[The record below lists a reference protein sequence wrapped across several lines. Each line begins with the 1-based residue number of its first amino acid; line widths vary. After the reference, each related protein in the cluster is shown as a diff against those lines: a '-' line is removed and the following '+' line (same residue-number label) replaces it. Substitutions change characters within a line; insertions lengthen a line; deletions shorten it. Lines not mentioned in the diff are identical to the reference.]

1 MESRLASAQELPI
14 LEDLARQ
21 IWPGTYAHIISHE
34 QIDFMLNW
42 MYSASTLQTQLNEG
56 HEFYILSAQ
65 SKDIGF
71 IALESTNYQN
81 QASLKINKLYVL
93 AAFQGNGAGQL
104 LLQKAK
110 ESAQVAGIDQLFLQ
124 VNKANSAVQFYL
136 KNGFVIQEEAVF
148 DIGNGFVMD
157 DYVMT
162 FSRWV
167 FCIFV
172 SKNWSMLKIDM
183 HSHILPKTMPN
194 WTQKF
199 GYGKFIHLEPN
210 TDGSANMMQGGQFF
224 RRIMD
229 NCWDEQLRIEEYK
242 PFRTQ
247 VQVVC
252 TIPVMFSYWAKTPD
266 ALELSRFLNDHI
278 SDLVVRYPK
287 NYIGLATIPMQ
298 DPDAAILELERAKAI
313 GLVGIQIGSNINDE
327 NLNEEKFFPI
337 FEACAR
343 LGMAVMIHPWQ
354 MMGFDSMKK
363 YWLPWLVGMPA
374 ETSRAACSLIFGG
387 VLERLPEL
395 RVCFSHAGGSFLP
408 TLGRIEHGF
417 NCRPDLVAVDNPNN
431 PRTYLGKFWVDS
443 ITHDIDAFEY
453 ILKMQGSKRVCLGSD
468 YPFPLGDL
476 EIGQFIEDSQLS
488 AAVKEDIFC
497 NATLEWLQ
505 LDKSQFINQ

>member
-1 MESRLASAQELPI
+1 
-14 LEDLARQ
+14 
-21 IWPGTYAHIISHE
+21 
-34 QIDFMLNW
+34 
-42 MYSASTLQTQLNEG
+42 
-56 HEFYILSAQ
+56 
-65 SKDIGF
+65 
-71 IALESTNYQN
+71 
-81 QASLKINKLYVL
+81 
-93 AAFQGNGAGQL
+93 
-104 LLQKAK
+104 
-110 ESAQVAGIDQLFLQ
+110 
-124 VNKANSAVQFYL
+124 
-136 KNGFVIQEEAVF
+136 
-148 DIGNGFVMD
+148 
-157 DYVMT
+157 
-162 FSRWV
+162 
-167 FCIFV
+167 
-172 SKNWSMLKIDM
+172 MLKIDM

-224 RRIMD
+224 RRIVE
-229 NCWDEQLRIEEYK
+229 NCWDEQLRIDEYK
-242 PFRTQ
+242 PYNTQ

-252 TIPVMFSYWAKTPD
+252 TIPVMFSYWAKTAD

-278 SDLVVRYPK
+278 AELVQRYPK

-298 DPDAAILELERAKAI
+298 DTETAILELERAKAI
-313 GLVGIQIGSNINDE
+313 GHVGIQIGSNINDE
-327 NLNEEKFFPI
+327 NLSEEKFFPI

-417 NCRPDLVAVDNPNN
+417 NCRPDLVAIDNPHN

-443 ITHDIDAFEY
+443 ITHDINALEY

-476 EIGQFIEDSQLS
+476 EIGKFIEDSNLS
-488 AAVKEDIFC
+488 QQVKEDIFA

-505 LDKSQFINQ
+505 LDKNLFI

>member
-1 MESRLASAQELPI
+1 
-14 LEDLARQ
+14 
-21 IWPGTYAHIISHE
+21 
-34 QIDFMLNW
+34 
-42 MYSASTLQTQLNEG
+42 
-56 HEFYILSAQ
+56 
-65 SKDIGF
+65 
-71 IALESTNYQN
+71 
-81 QASLKINKLYVL
+81 
-93 AAFQGNGAGQL
+93 
-104 LLQKAK
+104 
-110 ESAQVAGIDQLFLQ
+110 
-124 VNKANSAVQFYL
+124 
-136 KNGFVIQEEAVF
+136 
-148 DIGNGFVMD
+148 
-157 DYVMT
+157 
-162 FSRWV
+162 
-167 FCIFV
+167 
-172 SKNWSMLKIDM
+172 MLKIDM

-210 TDGSANMMQGGQFF
+210 PDGSANMMQGGQFF
-224 RRIMD
+224 RRIME

-242 PFRTQ
+242 PYNTQ

-252 TIPVMFSYWAKTPD
+252 TIPVMFSYWAKTAD

-278 SDLVVRYPK
+278 ADLVVRFPK

-298 DPDAAILELERAKAI
+298 DPQAAIQELERAKAI
-313 GLVGIQIGSNINDE
+313 GHVGIQIGSNINDE
-327 NLNEEKFFPI
+327 NLSEEKFFPI
-337 FEACAR
+337 FEACER

-387 VLERLPEL
+387 VLERLPNL

-417 NCRPDLVAVDNPNN
+417 NCRPDLVAIDNPHN

-443 ITHDIDAFEY
+443 ITHDIAALEY
-453 ILKMQGSKRVCLGSD
+453 ILKLQGSKRVCLGSD

-476 EIGQFIEDSQLS
+476 EIGKFIEESQLS
-488 AAVKEDIFC
+488 PEVKEDIFC

-505 LDKSQFINQ
+505 LDKQQFL

>member
-1 MESRLASAQELPI
+1 
-14 LEDLARQ
+14 
-21 IWPGTYAHIISHE
+21 
-34 QIDFMLNW
+34 
-42 MYSASTLQTQLNEG
+42 
-56 HEFYILSAQ
+56 
-65 SKDIGF
+65 
-71 IALESTNYQN
+71 
-81 QASLKINKLYVL
+81 
-93 AAFQGNGAGQL
+93 
-104 LLQKAK
+104 
-110 ESAQVAGIDQLFLQ
+110 
-124 VNKANSAVQFYL
+124 
-136 KNGFVIQEEAVF
+136 
-148 DIGNGFVMD
+148 
-157 DYVMT
+157 
-162 FSRWV
+162 
-167 FCIFV
+167 
-172 SKNWSMLKIDM
+172 MLKIDM

-224 RRIMD
+224 RRIVE
-229 NCWDEQLRIEEYK
+229 NCWDEQLRIDEYK
-242 PFRTQ
+242 PYNTQ

-252 TIPVMFSYWAKTPD
+252 TIPVMFSYWAKTAD

-278 SDLVVRYPK
+278 AELVQRYPK

-298 DPDAAILELERAKAI
+298 DAEAAILELERVKAI
-313 GLVGIQIGSNINDE
+313 GHVGIQIGSNINDE
-327 NLNEEKFFPI
+327 NLSEEKFFPI

-417 NCRPDLVAVDNPNN
+417 NCRPDLVAIDNPHN

-443 ITHDIDAFEY
+443 ITHDIDALEY

-476 EIGQFIEDSQLS
+476 EIGQFIEDSKLS

-505 LDKSQFINQ
+505 LDKKLFI